1 MQPFDPNQ
9 QPDPAF
15 LQRQRVLQE
24 ERSRQIRLR
33 TRLRTAVAWSAAV
46 AVFSWM
52 IVIATHVEW
61 IRQHDGPSIHPISYF
76 IPVAV
81 TVLAAGFLLLLRQRR
96 GGSIQNRYSPEG
108 VDAAAQRVA
117 MGHAAGPYA
126 EPDATLLT
134 ARRNVHGNS
143 TAVHP
148 QRGVETS
155 PAPGG
160 PGLVV
165 ISGSGRDRQIPI
177 SAGGMVLGRDD
188 QLGPPFSIDLLVSRR
203 HVSVHRCDDGG
214 VEVEDLSSV
223 NGTFVNGTR
232 VHTRTRIG
240 ASDVLRIGKIELKL
254 CPAPSVGTSLD
265 DTLGF
270 KPASAVPGVTA
281 GTVGETAGVLSSRYH
296 IDQQTGEVIN
306 NIGRDQFNYVQER
319 ENFLRAI
326 AATKTKARWLVWT
339 GFLAFVVGFGLF
351 AAGILGFI
359 KQVGSGGETGGSVT
373 SPFGPDIGGVPSG
386 LLGWALA
393 ALGVLLLV
401 VGIVLH
407 IVATSRRKR
416 ADRELSIIRPWP
428 GSGP

>member
-15 LQRQRVLQE
+15 LQRQRVLQQE
-24 ERSRQIRLR
+24 HSRQIRHR

-46 AVFSWM
+46 AVLSWM

-61 IRQHDGPSIHPISYF
+61 VRQHDGPSIHPISYF

-81 TVLAAGFLLLLRQRR
+81 TVLAAGFLLLLSQRR
-96 GGSIQNRYSPEG
+96 GGRSRTDTARKASMLPPSAWRCG
-108 VDAAAQRVA
+108 TT
-117 MGHAAGPYA
+117 AGPYA

-148 QRGVETS
+148 QRGAETP

-160 PGLVV
+160 LGLVV
-165 ISGSGRDRQIPI
+165 ISDSGRDRQIPI
-177 SAGGMVLGRDD
+177 PAGGMVLGRDD

-214 VEVEDLSSV
+214 VEVEDLGSV

-232 VHTRTRIG
+232 VHSRTRMR

-254 CPAPSVGTSLD
+254 CPAPSAGTSRD

-270 KPASAVPGVTA
+270 KPASAVPGVTT
-281 GTVGETAGVLSSRYH
+281 GTVG
-296 IDQQTGEVIN
+296 
-306 NIGRDQFNYVQER
+306 RDS
-319 ENFLRAI
+319 
-326 AATKTKARWLVWT
+326 
-339 GFLAFVVGFGLF
+339 
-351 AAGILGFI
+351 GII
-359 KQVGSGGETGGSVT
+359 VT
-373 SPFGPDIGGVPSG
+373 
-386 LLGWALA
+386 
-393 ALGVLLLV
+393 
-401 VGIVLH
+401 VLH
-407 IVATSRRKR
+407 RQ
-416 ADRELSIIRPWP
+416 ADRRNNQQRRARPV
-428 GSGP
+428 